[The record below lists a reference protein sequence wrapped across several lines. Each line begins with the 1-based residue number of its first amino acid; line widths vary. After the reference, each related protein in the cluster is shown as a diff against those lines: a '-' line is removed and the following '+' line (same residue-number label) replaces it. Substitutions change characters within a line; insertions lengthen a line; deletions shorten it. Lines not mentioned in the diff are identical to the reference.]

1 MNETREAAVQKVERY
16 LFRLGVEMSNL
27 PAAERDEHVR
37 EIRAHILDSVDN
49 AKGSLEDAVDAVLN
63 RLGTPEQLAADF
75 DRESS
80 LVRASRSLS
89 PFVWLRTTGRW
100 ALTGVEGFVA
110 FWVAVVGYCFGA
122 GFLLAGLF
130 KPLFPHFFG
139 LYVSSQTFSLNRQ
152 GAPGEHEL
160 LGFYFLPFA
169 LCVGSLLLAGT
180 TLLLKWI
187 VRRFGQAKQ
196 YLRGETRLRTAAKI
210 GGA

>member
-1 MNETREAAVQKVERY
+1 MEATREAAVQKVERY
-16 LFRLGVEMSNL
+16 LFRLGVEMGNL
-27 PAAERDEHVR
+27 PAAERDENVR
-37 EIRAHILDSVDN
+37 EIRAHILDRVDN
-49 AKGSLEDAVDAVLN
+49 AKSSLEDAVDAVLQ
-63 RLGTPEQLAADF
+63 RLGTPEQLAVDF
-75 DRESS
+75 ARESS

-89 PFVWLRTTGRW
+89 PFVWLRTTARW
-100 ALTGVEGFVA
+100 ALTGVQGFVA
-110 FWVAVVGYCFGA
+110 FLVAVVGYSFGA
-122 GFLLAGLF
+122 GVLLPGLL

-139 LYVSSQTFSLNRQ
+139 LYVSSQTLSLNRQ

-160 LGFYFLPFA
+160 LGAYFLPCA

-196 YLRGETRLRTAAKI
+196 YLSGEKRLGTVAKI